1 MKKSQKVRI
10 VLDAATY
17 AAQDSDTSY
26 LDPLDILQ
34 EATWCMDALLSL
46 PLQLAEEHGKD
57 VFNGKLRTK
66 DPLVRYPLGR
76 FYSKIHPLFLL
87 ADSPEAQYPN
97 MAFFFRQYALESG
110 ALTESELPPLPSEM
124 LNGDC
129 GYEYLVRTT
138 NIDGQSD
145 LATLIG
151 EGTITSIRTSVIQKL
166 HKEATTLLQ
175 AVAQGQK
182 NTPEQMQAEGKFDA
196 CPSKSWGSSSGLV
209 VPRATEED
217 LSPLLRTME
226 EIDKNGYKKSFRSL
240 MSEKKS
246 TPIEAKEEDT
256 HSGEK
261 ASPSSISQKQ
271 ADIND
276 IHELQLN
283 SLTRRLELLE
293 EKVQKLMLALN
304 RGAALN
310 SGAALNRPSSTSM
323 LEEKDPE
330 LRSASMQVVA
340 LVSHWASDSLGVF
353 FDRGEYNSATP
364 ISRAKVTYT
373 EGAGWSIDWIP
384 ENEGD

>member
-1 MKKSQKVRI
+1 MKMSPSNKVRI

-17 AAQDSDTSY
+17 AVQPSDSPY
-26 LDPLDILQ
+26 IDPLDILQ
-34 EATWCMDALLSL
+34 EATGCLDALLSL
-46 PLQLAEEHGKD
+46 PLQLAEGKD
-57 VFNGKLRTK
+57 VFNGKLQTK

-166 HKEATTLLQ
+166 HKEATSLLQ
-175 AVAQGQK
+175 SVAQGQK
-182 NTPEQMQAEGKFDA
+182 NTPEQMQDEGKSDADPITPLKGKGPGSCSATLYVPRSPDAEGLGNSVFPEKEEALASFLRDIHEGMGYRDA
-196 CPSKSWGSSSGLV
+196 SSV
-209 VPRATEED
+209 
-217 LSPLLRTME
+217 
-226 EIDKNGYKKSFRSL
+226 
-240 MSEKKS
+240 KKS
-246 TPIEAKEEDT
+246 TLVGAEEDD

-261 ASPSSISQKQ
+261 SDLSPISQKQ
-271 ADIND
+271 ADILGV
-276 IHELQLN
+276 HELQLKH
-283 SLTRRLELLE
+283 LAQKVDLLE
-293 EKVQKLMLALN
+293 EALAKLREFVIPKL
-304 RGAALN
+304 RG
-310 SGAALNRPSSTSM
+310 PSES
-323 LEEKDPE
+323 KPA
-330 LRSASMQVVA
+330 LRSASLPVVA
-340 LVSHWASDSLGVF
+340 LLSHWASDSLGVF
-353 FDRGEYNSATP
+353 FDHGEYNSATP

-373 EGAGWSIDWIP
+373 EGKGWGIEEIK
-384 ENEGD
+384 E